1 MADLEFSPIDFE
13 AHKALATII
22 RFDSFVTS
30 FGYDVGL
37 SKFLEEADN
46 YLSWLQTTLASEPA
60 RAVHMKKDGVI
71 IGQLEIGRQL
81 DADTGKLNLV
91 YVLPAFRGKGF
102 AEKLHAYAMEYFKA
116 RGLGKAVLRCSPTNL
131 RGFPFY
137 KRLGWEDKGVDP
149 EHPEVH
155 RMELM
160 LMSR

>member
-30 FGYDVGL
+30 FGYDVGF
-37 SKFLEEADN
+37 SKFLKEADD
-46 YLSWLQTTLASEPA
+46 YLKWLQTTLASEPA
-60 RAVHMKKDGVI
+60 CAVHMKKDGVI

-81 DADTGKLNLV
+81 AANTGNLNLV
-91 YVLPAFRGKGF
+91 YVMPGFRGKGF
-102 AEKLHAYAMEYFKA
+102 AEELHAYAVEYFKA
-116 RGLGKAVLRCSPTNL
+116 RGFRKAMLRCSPTNV

-137 KRLGWEDKGVDP
+137 KRMGWEDKGVDP

-155 RMELM
+155 WMELM